1 MGERLAFTFALTG
14 RRFGFYVTQGVAL
27 GLELAGLS
35 ARAWPLTI
43 GLWTCWAFAFS
54 PRWAFT
60 PRLARAW
67 PPQSSPPHFASKV
80 SYSASPQTFAHKKT
94 ARQIRLLPI
103 ILVISFNNKKTVDTH

>member
-27 GLELAGLS
+27 GSGLAGLS

-60 PRLARAW
+60 PRFARAW
-67 PPQSSPPHFASKV
+67 PPQSSPPLTLRAK
-80 SYSASPQTFAHKKT
+80 
-94 ARQIRLLPI
+94 
-103 ILVISFNNKKTVDTH
+103 